1 MVPMTDWAMHRAAQA
16 AEIFTAQAWDCVDR
30 PISQECYLAL
40 MELREALAA
49 LPPDPIFEAIS
60 PDLD

>member
-1 MVPMTDWAMHRAAQA
+1 MHRAAQA
-16 AEIFTAQAWDCVDR
+16 AEIFTAHAWDCVDR

-49 LPPDPIFEAIS
+49 LPPDPISLADNLNF
-60 PDLD
+60 D